1 MAAMNN
7 TDIGGEPRECVL
19 CDEHIHV
26 HDAWVP
32 MNAIQFAHH
41 ECALREVL
49 GGIGHQ
55 LAHVFWCLDK
65 RDPDAGLTFRQSA
78 RMVVA
83 LVDVLGIEEV
93 SRRSIVTPED
103 TP

>member
-1 MAAMNN
+1 VN
-7 TDIGGEPRECVL
+7 DIHFGGDRRQCVL
-19 CDEHIHV
+19 CDEDIGAYE
-26 HDAWVP
+26 AWVP
-32 MNAIQFAHH
+32 LNAVQYAHH

-55 LAHVFWCLDK
+55 IAHEFWCLDK

-78 RMVVA
+78 RLVVA

-93 SRRSIVTPED
+93 SRRSIVAPGD